1 MKNIPIIL
9 LAFPLLMGTL
19 PAQCVLDPIQSPF
32 IEGYF
37 LFGFEGK
44 YRIVNK
50 AEVFVLDQYNTHKVI
65 AKTAVDGN
73 GYFHIKK
80 VKPGNYILSGRSEAL
95 ISAYVDI
102 HVLSKKEAMGSAQDS
117 MVLIVLG
124 GEVAH
129 ECGGSSITIKKKA
142 DIDRILQSA
151 ARK

>member
-1 MKNIPIIL
+1 MKNFRIIFL
-9 LAFPLLMGTL
+9 VFPLLIETL
-19 PAQCVLDPIQSPF
+19 AAQCVLDPIASPL

-44 YRIVNK
+44 YSIVDK
-50 AEVFVLDQYNTHKVI
+50 AEVVVLDQFDTHKVI
-65 AKTAVDGN
+65 ARTTVDRN
-73 GYFHIKK
+73 GYFCIKK

-102 HVLSKKEAMGSAQDS
+102 RVLSKRKVNDSAEDA

-124 GEVAH
+124 GDVAR
-129 ECGGSSITIKKKA
+129 ECGGSSITVKTKA

-151 ARK
+151 VRR

>member
-1 MKNIPIIL
+1 MKNIQIIFL
-9 LAFPLLMGTL
+9 VFPLLIGTL
-19 PAQCVLDPIQSPF
+19 AAQCVLDPIESPL

-44 YRIVNK
+44 YSIVDK
-50 AEVFVLDQYNTHKVI
+50 AEVVVLNQYDTHKVI
-65 AKTAVDGN
+65 ARTTVDGN
-73 GYFHIKK
+73 GYFCIKK

-102 HVLSKKEAMGSAQDS
+102 RVLSKRKVKDSAEDT

-124 GEVAH
+124 GDVAR
-129 ECGGSSITIKKKA
+129 ECGGSSITVKTKA